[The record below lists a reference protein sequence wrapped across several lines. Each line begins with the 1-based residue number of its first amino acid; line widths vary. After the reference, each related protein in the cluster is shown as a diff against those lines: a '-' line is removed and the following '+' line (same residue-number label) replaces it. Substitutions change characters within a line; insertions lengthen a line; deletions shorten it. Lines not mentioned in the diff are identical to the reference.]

1 MFSLVRKNTIEEQLL
16 QIRSDAAAFLYE
28 QFAAEDGALG
38 ELDRWTQQRVT
49 EENLAKITRVL
60 ESDDP
65 IELCHQN
72 LRREIDAEAQAG
84 IYLTRPG
91 AKTKELRRLYGEP
104 GISGELHK
112 EIESIAPVLFADELK
127 LSGRGFDLVW
137 ITIEDRYNRAYVDAR
152 LSEILMNGL
161 MSDATSVSDM
171 TAAMRAL
178 LYAFHENR
186 VRRQCDL
193 PGLLNDRAA
202 NDLATMVTTLA
213 YESGTRH

>member
-28 QFAAEDGALG
+28 QFAAEDGALDR
-38 ELDRWTQQRVT
+38 LDRWTQRRVT

-91 AKTKELRRLYGEP
+91 AKTKELRRLHGEL
-104 GISGELHK
+104 GISGELHE
-112 EIESIAPVLFADELK
+112 EIDSIAPVLFTDELK
-127 LSGRGFDLVW
+127 LSRRGFDLVW
-137 ITIEDRYNRAYVDAR
+137 ITIEDRYDRAYVDAR
-152 LSEILMNGL
+152 ISEILMNGI
-161 MSDATSVSDM
+161 MPDATTAGDM
-171 TAAMRAL
+171 TDAMRAL

-202 NDLATMVTTLA
+202 NDLATMVSALADELGTL
-213 YESGTRH
+213 H

>member
-28 QFAAEDGALG
+28 QFAAEDGSLG
-38 ELDRWTQQRVT
+38 TLDRWTQQRVA
-49 EENLAKITRVL
+49 EESLAKITRVL

-91 AKTKELRRLYGEP
+91 AQTKELRRLYGEL
-104 GISGELHK
+104 GVSGDLHR
-112 EIESIAPVLFADELK
+112 EIDSIAPVLFADELK
-127 LSGRGFDLVW
+127 LSRRGFDLVW
-137 ITIEDRYNRAYVDAR
+137 ITIEDRYNRAYIDAR
-152 LSEILMNGL
+152 ISEILMNGL
-161 MSDATSVSDM
+161 MPDATTANDM
-171 TAAMRAL
+171 TDAMRAL

-202 NDLATMVTTLA
+202 GDLATMVTALA
-213 YESGTRH
+213 DDSGMRH